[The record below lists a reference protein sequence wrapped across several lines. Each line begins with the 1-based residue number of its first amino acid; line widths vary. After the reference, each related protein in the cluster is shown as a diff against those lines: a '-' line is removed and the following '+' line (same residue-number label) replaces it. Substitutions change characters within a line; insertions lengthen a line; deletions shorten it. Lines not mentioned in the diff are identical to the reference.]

1 MKIATLLFTY
11 NRSEHTKRVV
21 NSLKNNTVMPQKLFI
36 FQDGLKE
43 GEEEDEWR
51 KVSDVV
57 HTIDWCDNEII
68 LSDYNKGLAESIV
81 SGVGLAFQTYD
92 AVIVLEDDC
101 VAAPGFI
108 QFMVQCFEKYE
119 ENKNIYSVSGYSWPI
134 DLNKTDSDIY
144 FCGRTSSWGWGTWKD
159 RWNQYIK
166 DYSLYKQLK
175 GTKEGSLNLAMW
187 ASDLESALISSV
199 TGKSDIW
206 GLFWVLR
213 VIAEKG
219 LCINPFKSLIQ
230 NVGLDGTGVN
240 CGISGRYDVEI
251 DRNIK
256 KEYRLSDEIQISHDV
271 ERSFAGLFGSYT
283 AVNEYSRE
291 KEKILV
297 YGLGRMFFRNEKKIN
312 ESYYIEAFIDNKK
325 PGYYAGKKV
334 FKANKL
340 VKQYQYDKILVM
352 IYDRNECA
360 KISKQLVC
368 ELGVDVEK
376 IEMGYKKY
384 SV

>member
-21 NSLKNNTVMPQKLFI
+21 DSLKRNTVRPQKLFI
-36 FQDGLKE
+36 FQDGRKE
-43 GEEEDEWR
+43 DEEEDEWR
-51 KVSDVV
+51 KVNAII
-57 HTIDWCDNEII
+57 HTIDWCDSEII
-68 LSDYNKGLAESIV
+68 VSDYNKGLAESII

-92 AVIVLEDDC
+92 AAIVLEDDC
-101 VAAPGFI
+101 VTAPGFI

-134 DLNKTDSDIY
+134 DITQTDSDIY

-159 RWNQYIK
+159 RWDQYVK
-166 DYSLYKQLK
+166 DYSLYKNLK

-187 ASDLESALISSV
+187 ASDLESALIGSV

-230 NVGLDGTGVN
+230 NIGLDGTGVN
-240 CGISGRYDVEI
+240 CGVSERYDVET
-251 DRNIK
+251 DCNIK
-256 KEYRLSDEIQISHDV
+256 KEYCLSDEIQISDDV
-271 ERSFAGLFGSYT
+271 KKSFAGLFGNYT
-283 AVNEYSRE
+283 AVNEFNGE
-291 KEKILV
+291 KEKVLV
-297 YGLGRMFFRNEKKIN
+297 YGLGNMFFRNEKKIN
-312 ESYYIEAFIDNKK
+312 ERYYIEAFIDNKK
-325 PGYYAGKKV
+325 SGYYAGKKV

-340 VKQYQYDKILVM
+340 IKQYQYDKILVM
-352 IYDRNECA
+352 IYDRNECT
-360 KISKQLVC
+360 KISRQLVC
-368 ELGVDVEK
+368 ELGVDAEK
-376 IEMGYKKY
+376 IEMGYQTY